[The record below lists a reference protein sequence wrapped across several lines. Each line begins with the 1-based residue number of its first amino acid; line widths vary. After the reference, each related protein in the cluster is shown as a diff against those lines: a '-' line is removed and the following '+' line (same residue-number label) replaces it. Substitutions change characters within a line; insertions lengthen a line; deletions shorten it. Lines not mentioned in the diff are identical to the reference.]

1 MPKEPKNSKQSRWL
15 KNLGR
20 SAMYGIGDAFNSR
33 YNASQTF
40 RDDVHSISKD
50 VANTTRDVVKN
61 RQQIFKKL
69 LNETSAGKAIKSSY
83 ADAKKT
89 LKTGDLFPTK
99 DDDVGDMGFDD
110 GGFDDAGFDSD
121 DFSSDD
127 FGDDDSSSNTSSS
140 SSSSG
145 TTVVVDNKLT
155 AKAISHLDNTTQ
167 AGHAMTAESISK
179 LATNVKLSTAHTT
192 KAVQQSVEVMANLAV
207 TSMIDAK
214 RAADQHT
221 QKLDA
226 IYGRIDALTTFN
238 TETMNKFV
246 QGSLV
251 YYDESLTVMRR
262 MLEIEESRVAK
273 AEEAGDDASAHE
285 KIFGAGGINPGALL
299 DAVKSNFDNSF
310 LGMMA
315 GTAKMTLDMGNPLAN
330 PIGALFK
337 MGVEKLIPKAV
348 DSALMSLDDTLAN
361 VGPAIFRKITKKLQS
376 NEFLDTM
383 GLADLFKFSSNSAT
397 MNTSKYSGAKFDDIT
412 HRSIN
417 QVIPTYLSKI
427 LSAITKNDNEFYF
440 DYDRG
445 KWTTRLDAEKEEK
458 SDKDSIRDIE
468 TTALSDRIDDILGNI
483 NIDDSIKDS
492 IVSEIT
498 TLRKEIVEGTISW
511 AGKDID
517 ALLKDSSISETISNA
532 TKNVLTAA
540 AQSMSTAEH
549 LKMYNSADKYADSV
563 AEYYRNKTNG
573 FNTRYITNDGW
584 GAKDVEKLSQGALS
598 DADKLKE
605 KQKQLEEAK
614 KKLKSG
620 KFGSSAIGKFMLGN
634 EDGPELETISGDQIL
649 DVNAV
654 VNMAKNNRKTETQ
667 ANFSG
672 KFSKYLNKPINLLS
686 DTIRKLDGTIYDII
700 FGRGDDE
707 EGSIIAKITNKIKET
722 FQSIKK
728 FITEKVFKPVGE
740 FFKRDSVKQ
749 FFSTVKDRFTQGF
762 TEAMFGKKGKNGAFD
777 GGFFSYFRNSLTDI
791 GSHFKQVFTGRSF
804 VDTNGKTITAKFEGV
819 GDSLRKSFND
829 GLGYLKA
836 YLFGGDAEQNK
847 KAKETSLVTNIANSL
862 SKGYQTFSNTFFGTD
877 MSEKRAGQE
886 FNAFFKRKLPR
897 IAGKGTAIGIG
908 LGALSLTGGAGVLGS
923 LFLPGGPIGAI
934 IAGSGIAFLSESE
947 RFKRVMFGE
956 KDKDGKR
963 VGGIVSKK
971 VINFWNKNKVAI
983 IGGGAFG
990 ALKSAILGFAGLS
1003 LGPIG
1008 VLPAMATSIVGPV
1021 LMGSATGLAV
1031 KSKAFQD
1038 IIFGKEGSSRGK
1050 ISASI
1055 GKYIKKA
1062 IPTAGFGALAG
1073 GGLGLFGSSFGIL
1086 GSFINPVG
1094 GALLGGALGLAMAS
1108 EKFKTS
1114 LFGKFD
1120 EKTGTY
1126 KSGFI
1131 DKMKNALN
1139 VAVIEP
1145 IKIKFA
1151 KSALAI
1157 EKWFVKSIANPLKDS
1172 LFPLK
1177 LMAKDIGVAIK
1188 DKVTFALKKS
1198 VEMITKP
1205 FDPITK
1211 AITALLKGTFNVLKK
1226 TTNTMLNKVTWAL
1239 GKMISSPFALLKFAT
1254 GFATGY
1260 YDKKIYKQNMAG
1272 AKDKF
1277 RNAKGVG
1284 GKLSALWN
1292 LAKTSVTGTVD
1303 PNNLSGTAKEWYEYK
1318 LKMKERNAKQD
1329 AKFDRKAKAIAKIEE
1344 RHKARLEEA
1353 KASGFDIED
1362 VRVKKELELQKRY
1375 EEKRQKLI
1383 DGESQDQL
1391 TAINQQELEVQE
1403 ENLGEQKKHTGILE
1417 NIRDLFSSVK
1427 KRVVDGV
1434 TDLSAADI
1442 TVAGATDLSVPGAG
1456 TISSDGSFVS
1466 TTDNRNTDND
1476 PSKHLGGATA
1486 ADINAQR
1493 NGVGVVGTVGMGID
1507 DDGKFVNT
1515 TDNRHSDDDPN
1526 RKLGGLTAADIIAE
1540 RKAADEREEDVKLKE
1555 KEIDVANK
1563 SLEEQKKTSGFL
1575 DNIWSGLKMAGTI
1588 LESILA
1594 AIAALSLGKGAFDRF
1609 KDPNR
1614 SVNPFNEK
1622 NNGTSYQR
1630 VAGDSMRKYILR
1642 PLAKNE
1648 KVDAYLMKKGKGL
1661 VNGVKNGVKDFKN
1674 VIQYRRLADA
1684 EYGGVTAA
1692 EKKALANNAGGRA
1705 ANFIYDIPGNI
1716 RSGYAK
1722 TKDFVKDKALKAK
1735 DYAKDFAARSVDYT
1749 KGLYGKAVQKL
1760 TSNDLFKNIKI
1771 NKDLMKNNPAVRDFK
1786 FNPFIS
1792 GDALLKADK
1801 LTAEELKSSK
1811 TWVGW
1816 MTRNSIRFQ
1825 SGLTS
1830 AVKTLGSIPGKIAS
1844 GVANT
1849 YEKIS
1854 TKVASKLSPV
1864 TNAIGSAIEAI
1875 KKPIASIAENAKN
1888 KVTDYAE
1895 KLSDKGKSLY
1905 EAGKTKATTYADKA
1919 NALKDKLAKKG
1930 SDIANKVKNKATD
1943 YADKAKELKDKL
1955 AKKGSDLANKAKNKV
1970 TDYADKANAL
1980 KDKLAK
1986 KGSDVAEK
1994 FSNKASEM
2002 GAKTAEKAKG
2012 LAKAASEPIKKASQT
2027 VVQDFKAIV
2036 SGGKE
2041 GAAQFVDELKPAME
2055 ALGNFKNKVIQEITT
2070 SPAGQIVN
2078 YATTRAG
2085 EVVDD
2090 IGEYGAKK
2098 INKLSELKES
2108 VSKKV
2113 VSYADDAA
2121 DLAKN
2126 STLASKSKEMLAK
2139 VSEVKETGMYK
2150 TFMEYTEKG
2159 LNSIASSSSI
2169 KKALGSGIGEFIGK
2183 IAGTLKKVTIGAFK
2197 KILPKFT
2204 AAVSKTVAG
2213 TASAGVLT
2221 ALFAGYDAYTGARD
2235 AAAMFGVAEKDVT
2248 AGMRTTA
2255 SLMQVVMGMP
2265 YIIFIDLAFEAVS
2278 LLTGGAVDFKKDCVT
2293 WLYSCMPGVEKED
2306 MERLGKAQA
2315 ADDAERQAYEDKL
2328 NEGIT
2333 DEKQKRHISKDEWTE
2348 HKNEEH
2354 EKEVESQG
2362 GSFLHAAKQTDIG
2375 KWLFGEN
2382 DENGEYK
2389 NGVFA
2394 DMGKAWDTGMVAI
2407 FGEADQ
2413 EGYEGQK
2420 SLISK
2425 AVGDIGVWFTGGT
2438 YSDGTEEKS
2447 LKDRVIDNLIE
2458 GAAWLFGEVDKEGNV
2473 VRESAISKAGKYLDD
2488 LGKRISNGFIDFG
2501 AWLVGG
2507 QDSTGQQQTSVLIKG
2522 VNGLVGSMIGIEIFD
2537 QSTGDIRDTQIKVTP
2552 YSGTSLPQLVDDYV
2566 MTPFTNFVQ
2575 NVKDGFTALADG
2587 AQQFYDDS
2595 VNTIQSEGV
2604 VKGTWTI
2611 LQTMFKTLMNLDF
2624 GWGSIQSI
2632 IDGAK
2637 ATLSGYLDT
2646 FTGFFKSM
2654 TNWWKSLTFE
2664 NVSRSI
2670 LKSIFGDKIADAI
2683 MPGAGSKYAGKS
2695 AGEIA
2700 SSLWN
2705 DALDGLEESADEKS
2719 ATLGNVV
2726 RSVRGK
2732 GKVKET
2738 YSNSSGSGDSSK
2750 KEFTGSGD
2758 KTYKIKMSETNIVP
2772 NTKIQELGRKS
2783 DKSDPTTSENFVNYR
2798 QDDGDWSNLSVLGD
2812 SPSYGSMKD
2821 FGCGPTVLAS
2831 AMANV
2836 TGNTDIDP
2844 RITASL
2850 VSSPDVGL
2858 GDKKGINPVYFS
2870 KAAESLGGSVYDLDI
2885 SNEGAILDSITK
2897 GGTLILGG
2905 TNRNAAGTPFTKSGH
2920 YVMANGGYVQNG
2932 KPMLNI
2938 YDPLGKHTK
2947 GYAVSD
2953 ILRGMRDPSNPGFAS
2968 VITRK
2973 GVDASAYVKGAK
2985 YIDPDTVKRIQ
2996 EATIF
3001 RGRGPDITGDDIL
3014 EAGKKYIGMG
3024 YGLGADG
3031 NGNKLDCGLFTLKA
3045 FADVGLD
3052 LTNRCADEQA
3062 RFFDSKGALIDVKDA
3077 KPGDLVFFQRTYQ
3090 VSAWNDITHV
3100 GIYAGENKMLHCGS
3114 SKGVCFQ
3121 TLGQSNFGFPTYV
3134 AGSIEKAFGVPNGK
3148 GLGPGGI
3155 TESGGG
3161 SASKGKG
3168 GKGAAPQ
3175 KPQNPLERFLS
3186 YFSEASKNASTAM
3199 LTGQVYKGT
3208 PLNPP
3213 ASKSSGGRGGNG
3225 YDGSG
3230 LGGSGG
3236 KSDLPED
3243 VIGDPDKFVDY
3254 MGPIAQDVYKN
3265 TESGALPSVTVAQA
3279 ALESGWGRYGIG
3291 NNIFGIKADSGWK
3304 GEKIL
3309 KNTREEDQNGN
3320 SYYVDAYFRDYP
3332 TIRDGVLDHDR
3343 FLVPYG
3349 IKGITDP
3356 FAQIQQIQSDPNA
3369 RYATANDYVEKISST
3384 IRANDLT
3391 RFDGAGLGFTG
3402 GGDSDSGPQ
3411 TKLPSGSYAKSVS
3424 SSLSMFGGGAD
3435 VASAIIAD
3443 AVAQKKFEYKPSTVY
3458 SDDDITPDYDEFGN
3472 IIAKDMPVNNKVTSE
3487 DSITVI
3493 EGKQEWQRQW
3503 WASKSREE
3511 KEAIRKANQAI
3522 EDAKKETS
3530 EANKDATTSAEEAK
3544 KAAETTAEKAADIAN
3559 ASTASEKKVKEVYDN
3574 VKREIESKVNGTN
3587 NKIEGVSKATDKA
3600 IATMNADTASIVSA
3614 IKSLDIR
3621 SEVLTMIK
3629 YLQVI
3634 AEKTGTTA
3642 AATAKTANATT
3653 ETAKAVAKSN
3663 DTAEA
3668 KKADSAPKTSGASVA
3683 ANASAAARNMNS
3695 QKAYDTLHALNLQI
3709 AKGGE
3714 FKRG

>member
-33 YNASQTF
+33 YNASETF
-40 RDDVHSISKD
+40 RDDIHSISKD
-50 VANTTRDVVKN
+50 IANTSRDVVKN

-89 LKTGDLFPTK
+89 LKTGDLFPSK
-99 DDDVGDMGFDD
+99 DDDAGDMGFDD
-110 GGFDDAGFDSD
+110 AGFDDSGFDSD

-127 FGDDDSSSNTSSS
+127 FDDDDSSSNSSS
-140 SSSSG
+140 SSTSSG

-167 AGHAMTAESISK
+167 TGHAMTAESISK

-207 TSMIDAK
+207 ASMIDAK

-273 AEEAGDDASAHE
+273 AEEAGDTASAHE
-285 KIFGAGGINPGALL
+285 KIFGSGGINHGALL

-315 GTAKMTLDMGNPLAN
+315 GTAKMTIGMGNPLAN

-458 SDKDSIRDIE
+458 NDTDSIRDFQ
-468 TTALSDRIDDILGNI
+468 TTALSDRIDDILGSI

-517 ALLKDSSISETISNA
+517 ALLKDSSISETISDA

-584 GAKDVEKLSQGALS
+584 SAKDIEKLGKGALS
-598 DADKLKE
+598 EADKEKE

-620 KFGSSAIGKFMLGN
+620 TFGQSAIGKFMLGD
-634 EDGPELETISGDQIL
+634 EDGPALETISGDQIL

-672 KFSKYLNKPINLLS
+672 NFSKYLNKPINLLS

-700 FGRGDDE
+700 FGQGDDE

-722 FQSIKK
+722 FLSIKK

-749 FFSTVKDRFTQGF
+749 FFGKVKDRFTQGF
-762 TEAMFGKKGKNGAFD
+762 TEVMFGKKGKNGAFD

-791 GSHFKQVFTGRSF
+791 SSHFKQVFTGRSF
-804 VDTNGKTITAKFEGV
+804 VNTDGKTVTAKFEGV

-847 KAKETSLVTNIANSL
+847 KAKESSLVTNIANSL

-983 IGGGAFG
+983 IGGGMFG

-1003 LGPIG
+1003 LGPVG
-1008 VLPAMATSIVGPV
+1008 VLPAMATSVIGPV

-1062 IPTAGFGALAG
+1062 IPTAGFGALTG

-1284 GKLSALWN
+1284 GKLGALWN

-1303 PNNLSGTAKEWYEYK
+1303 PENLSGTAKEWYEYK

-1329 AKFDRKAKAIAKIEE
+1329 AKFDRKAKAISKIEE

-1417 NIRDLFSSVK
+1417 DIRDLFSAAK
-1427 KRVVDGV
+1427 KRVVDGIADV
-1434 TDLSAADI
+1434 SAADI

-1456 TISSDGSFVS
+1456 TITSDGSFVS
-1466 TTDNRNTDND
+1466 VNDNRNSDND

-1486 ADINAQR
+1486 ADITAQR
-1493 NGVGVVGTVGMGID
+1493 NGVSVAGTAGMGID
-1507 DDGKFVNT
+1507 DDGQFVNT

-1540 RKAADEREEDVKLKE
+1540 RKAAAEREEDVELKE

-1575 DNIWSGLKMAGTI
+1575 DNIWTGMKMAGTI
-1588 LESILA
+1588 LEGILA
-1594 AIAALSLGKGAFDRF
+1594 AIAGLSLGKGFMDRF
-1609 KDPNR
+1609 TNPNR
-1614 SVNPFNEK
+1614 SANPFSEK

-1630 VAGDSMRKYILR
+1630 VAGDSLRKYILR

-1661 VNGVKNGVKDFKN
+1661 VEGVKDFKN
-1674 VIQYRRLADA
+1674 VMQYRRLADA
-1684 EYGGVTAA
+1684 EYGGMTAA
-1692 EKKALANNAGGRA
+1692 EKKAIANNAGGRA
-1705 ANFIYDIPGNI
+1705 ANFIYDIPENM
-1716 RSGYAK
+1716 RAGYGKAK
-1722 TKDFVKDKALKAK
+1722 DYLKDKGLKAK
-1735 DYAKDFAARSVDYT
+1735 DYAKDFALRSADYA
-1749 KGLYGKAVQKL
+1749 KELYGKGVQKL

-1771 NKDLMKNNPAVRDFK
+1771 NKDLMKNNPAVREFR
-1786 FNPFIS
+1786 FNPFIH

-1816 MTRNSIRFQ
+1816 MTRNSTRFQ

-1844 GVANT
+1844 GIANT

-1854 TKVASKLSPV
+1854 TKVAKTLSPV
-1864 TNAIGSAIEAI
+1864 TNAIGSAVDAI
-1875 KKPIASIAENAKN
+1875 KKPILTLAEKTKN
-1888 KVTDYAE
+1888 KATEYAE
-1895 KLSDKGKSLY
+1895 KISGKSKALY
-1905 EAGKTKATTYADKA
+1905 DAGRAKASAYADKA
-1919 NALKDKLAKKG
+1919 EALRDKLAKKG

-1943 YADKAKELKDKL
+1943 YADKANALKDKI
-1955 AKKGSDLANKAKNKV
+1955 AKKGSDLANKAKNKA
-1970 TDYADKANAL
+1970 TDYADKASAL

-1986 KGSDVAEK
+1986 KGSDIAEK
-1994 FSNKASEM
+1994 FSNKSSEM
-2002 GAKTAEKAKG
+2002 SAKTAEKAKG

-2070 SPAGQIVN
+2070 SPTGQIVN
-2078 YATTRAG
+2078 YATNRAG
-2085 EVVDD
+2085 EVIDD

-2098 INKLSELKES
+2098 INKLSDLKES
-2108 VSKKV
+2108 ISKKV

-2139 VSEVKETGMYK
+2139 VAEAKESGMYK
-2150 TFMEYTEKG
+2150 TFMEYAEKG
-2159 LNSIASSSSI
+2159 LNSIAGSGAV
-2169 KKALGSGIGEFIGK
+2169 KKGLGAGIGEFIGK
-2183 IAGTLKKVTIGAFK
+2183 IAGTIKKVTVQAFK

-2204 AAVSKTVAG
+2204 AAVSKTIAG

-2235 AAAMFGVAEKDVT
+2235 AAAMFGVAESDVT

-2255 SLMQVVMGMP
+2255 SLMQVIMGLP
-2265 YIIFIDLAFEAVS
+2265 YVIFIDLAFEAIS
-2278 LLTGGAVDFKKDCVT
+2278 LVTGGELDFKRDIVT
-2293 WLYSCMPGVEKED
+2293 WLYSCMPGVSKED
-2306 MERLGKAQA
+2306 MERLGKAKA
-2315 ADDAERQAYEDKL
+2315 SDDAERQAYEDKL

-2333 DEKQKRHISKDEWTE
+2333 DPSQRKKVSKDEWTE

-2354 EKEVESQG
+2354 AKEVEAQG

-2394 DMGKAWDTGMVAI
+2394 DMGKAWDNGMVAI

-2438 YSDGTEEKS
+2438 YSDGTEEQS
-2447 LKDRVIDNLIE
+2447 LKDRVIDNLID
-2458 GAAWLFGEVDKEGNV
+2458 GASWLFGEVDKEGNV

-2488 LGKRISNGFIDFG
+2488 LGKRISNGFVDFG

-2507 QDSTGQQQTSVLIKG
+2507 TDSEGQHQTSILIKG
-2522 VNGLVGSMIGIEIFD
+2522 INGYIATWTGYDILD
-2537 QSTGDIRDTQIKVTP
+2537 QSTGNITDTKLDIKP
-2552 YSGTSLPQLVDDYV
+2552 HSGLSIPQLADDYIL
-2566 MTPFTNFVQ
+2566 TPFSNFAQ
-2575 NVKDGFTALADG
+2575 GLRDGFNTLRDG
-2587 AQQFYDDS
+2587 AVEFYDFAS
-2595 VNTIQSEGV
+2595 NTIQQQGAF
-2604 VKGTWTI
+2604 KGTWTI
-2611 LQTMFKTLMNLDF
+2611 LDTMFSTLMKIDF

-2646 FTGFFKSM
+2646 FTKFFTDMS
-2654 TNWWKSLTFE
+2654 NWWKQLSFKK
-2664 NVSRSI
+2664 VSHDI
-2670 LKSIFGDKIADAI
+2670 LKSIFGEKVANVVVPGEGSGYENMSFLERTGKAISDSWNELKNDADAKD
-2683 MPGAGSKYAGKS
+2683 PR
-2695 AGEIA
+2695 
-2700 SSLWN
+2700 
-2705 DALDGLEESADEKS
+2705 
-2719 ATLGNVV
+2719 LGNIA
-2726 RSVRGK
+2726 RSIGS
-2732 GKVKET
+2732 GNPF
-2738 YSNSSGSGDSSK
+2738 SFSGSGD
-2750 KEFTGSGD
+2750 GD
-2758 KTYKIKMSETNIVP
+2758 KVKITMSQVNKTSES
-2772 NTKIQELGRKS
+2772 KLQEISRKS
-2783 DKSDPTTSENFVNYR
+2783 EKTDPTSSTDNIINYR
-2798 QDDGDWSNLSVLGD
+2798 QDDSDWSNISVLGD
-2812 SPSYGSMKD
+2812 SPAYGSIKD
-2821 FGCGPTVLAS
+2821 YGCGPTVLAS
-2831 AMANV
+2831 AMANI

-2844 RITASL
+2844 KITASL

-2858 GDKKGINPVYFS
+2858 GSRKGINPAYFS
-2870 KAAESLGGSVYDLDI
+2870 KAADALGGSVYDLDI
-2885 SNEGAILDSITK
+2885 SNGDAILDSISQ

-2905 TNRNAAGTPFTKSGH
+2905 TSNNSPSTPFTKSGH
-2920 YVMANGGYVQNG
+2920 YVMANGGYVENG
-2932 KPMLNI
+2932 KPMINI
-2938 YDPLGKHTK
+2938 YDPLGKNNK
-2947 GYAVSD
+2947 GYALSD
-2953 ILRGMRDPSNPGFAS
+2953 LLKGMRDPSNPGFAS

-2973 GVDASAYVKGAK
+2973 GVNASQYVKGAR
-2985 YIDPDTVKRIQ
+2985 YTDPEMISKIQAATV
-2996 EATIF
+2996 F
-3001 RGRGPDITGDDIL
+3001 RGYGPSNIDGDTIL
-3014 EAGKKYIGMG
+3014 EAGKHYLGTE
-3024 YGLGADG
+3024 YHLGATDPSAS
-3031 NGNKLDCGLFTLKA
+3031 LDCGLFTQLT
-3045 FADVGLD
+3045 FSDVGLN
-3052 LTNRCADEQA
+3052 LGSRCADDQA
-3062 RFFDSKGALIDVKDA
+3062 KFFQSKGALIDVKDA
-3077 KPGDLVFFQRTYQ
+3077 RPGDLVFFQNTYDHQ
-3090 VSAWNDITHV
+3090 GTAWDDISHV

-3121 TLGQSNFGFPTYV
+3121 ELGQSNFGFPTYI

-3155 TESGGG
+3155 TESG
-3161 SASKGKG
+3161 SGKAPG
-3168 GKGAAPQ
+3168 GKGAKAAE

-3186 YFSEASKNASTAM
+3186 YYSEASKNASTAM

-3213 ASKSSGGRGGNG
+3213 KDSSGRGGVGGPISPISGDSEENAKHVFKVLKEAGYNNEATAGIMGRLQQEQQFKTDYGEEYTTANG
-3225 YDGSG
+3225 TVLGGAGMIQWNGPRREALVAFAKENNVPVTSAELQTRFMLKEIDESYPSVKPEPMNQLNVHDATYRWTANYEVGEQHENAFRYADEWYSRIQSGFNGSG
-3230 LGGSGG
+3230 
-3236 KSDLPED
+3236 
-3243 VIGDPDKFVDY
+3243 
-3254 MGPIAQDVYKN
+3254 
-3265 TESGALPSVTVAQA
+3265 
-3279 ALESGWGRYGIG
+3279 
-3291 NNIFGIKADSGWK
+3291 
-3304 GEKIL
+3304 
-3309 KNTREEDQNGN
+3309 NG
-3320 SYYVDAYFRDYP
+3320 
-3332 TIRDGVLDHDR
+3332 
-3343 FLVPYG
+3343 
-3349 IKGITDP
+3349 
-3356 FAQIQQIQSDPNA
+3356 
-3369 RYATANDYVEKISST
+3369 
-3384 IRANDLT
+3384 
-3391 RFDGAGLGFTG
+3391 TG
-3402 GGDSDSGPQ
+3402 DSGPSV
-3411 TKLPSGSYAKSVS
+3411 KMPSGTYARNTATK
-3424 SSLSMFGGGAD
+3424 LSMFGGGAD
-3435 VASAIIAD
+3435 VATAMIAD
-3443 AVAQKKFEYKPSTVY
+3443 AVAQKKFEYKPTTAY
-3458 SDDDITPDYDEFGN
+3458 SEDDIAPDYDEFGN

-3487 DSITVI
+3487 DSIDVI
-3493 EGKQEWQRQW
+3493 QGKQEWQRQW

-3522 EDAKKETS
+3522 DDAKKESS
-3530 EANKDATTSAEEAK
+3530 EANKDATASAEEAK
-3544 KAAETTAEKAADIAN
+3544 KAAEATAEKAADIAN
-3559 ASTASEKKVKEVYDN
+3559 ATTTSEQKAKEVYDN
-3574 VKREIESKVNGTN
+3574 VKKEIESKVNGTT

-3663 DTAEA
+3663 DAAEA

-3683 ANASAAARNMNS
+3683 ANAGAAARNMNS
-3695 QKAYDTLHALNLQI
+3695 QKTYDTLHALNLKI

>member
-33 YNASQTF
+33 YNASETF
-40 RDDVHSISKD
+40 RDDIHSISKD
-50 VANTTRDVVKN
+50 IANTSRDVVKN

-110 GGFDDAGFDSD
+110 AGFDDSGFDSD

-127 FGDDDSSSNTSSS
+127 FDDDDSSSNSSS
-140 SSSSG
+140 SSTSSG

-167 AGHAMTAESISK
+167 TGHAMTAESISK

-207 TSMIDAK
+207 ASMIDAK

-251 YYDESLTVMRR
+251 YYDESITVMRR

-273 AEEAGDDASAHE
+273 AEEAGDTASAHE
-285 KIFGAGGINPGALL
+285 KIFGSGGINHGALL

-310 LGMMA
+310 LGMIA
-315 GTAKMTLDMGNPLAN
+315 GTAKMTIGMGNPLAN

-458 SDKDSIRDIE
+458 NDTDSIRDFQ

-517 ALLKDSSISETISNA
+517 ALLKDSSISDTISDA

-584 GAKDVEKLSQGALS
+584 GAKDIERLGKGALS
-598 DADKLKE
+598 EADKEKE

-614 KKLKSG
+614 KKIKSG
-620 KFGSSAIGKFMLGN
+620 AFGQSAIGKFMLGD
-634 EDGPELETISGDQIL
+634 EDGPALETISGDQIL

-700 FGRGDDE
+700 FGQGDDE

-722 FQSIKK
+722 FLSIKK

-749 FFSTVKDRFTQGF
+749 FFGKVKDRFTQGF
-762 TEAMFGKKGKNGAFD
+762 TEVMFGKKGKNGAFD

-791 GSHFKQVFTGRSF
+791 SSHFKQVFTGRSF
-804 VDTNGKTITAKFEGV
+804 VNTDGKTVTAKFEGV

-847 KAKETSLVTNIANSL
+847 KAKESSLVTNIANSL

-983 IGGGAFG
+983 IGGGMFG

-1003 LGPIG
+1003 LGPVG
-1008 VLPAMATSIVGPV
+1008 VLPAMATSVIGPV

-1062 IPTAGFGALAG
+1062 IPTAGFGALTG

-1284 GKLSALWN
+1284 GKLGALWN

-1303 PNNLSGTAKEWYEYK
+1303 PDNLTGTAKEWYEYK

-1329 AKFDRKAKAIAKIEE
+1329 AKFDRKAKAISKIEE

-1417 NIRDLFSSVK
+1417 DIRDLFSAAK
-1427 KRVVDGV
+1427 KRVVDGISDV
-1434 TDLSAADI
+1434 SAADI

-1456 TISSDGSFVS
+1456 TITSDGSFVS
-1466 TTDNRNTDND
+1466 VNDNRNSDND

-1486 ADINAQR
+1486 ADITAQR
-1493 NGVGVVGTVGMGID
+1493 NGVSVAGTAGMGID
-1507 DDGKFVNT
+1507 DDGQFVNT

-1540 RKAADEREEDVKLKE
+1540 RKAAAEREEDVELKE

-1575 DNIWSGLKMAGTI
+1575 DNIWTGMKMAGTI
-1588 LESILA
+1588 LEGILA
-1594 AIAALSLGKGAFDRF
+1594 AIAGLSLGKGFMDRF
-1609 KDPNR
+1609 TNPNR
-1614 SVNPFNEK
+1614 SANPFSEK

-1630 VAGDSMRKYILR
+1630 VAGDSLRKYILR

-1661 VNGVKNGVKDFKN
+1661 VEGVKDFKN
-1674 VIQYRRLADA
+1674 VMQYRRLADA
-1684 EYGGVTAA
+1684 EYGGMTAA
-1692 EKKALANNAGGRA
+1692 EKKAIANNAGGRA
-1705 ANFIYDIPGNI
+1705 ANFIYDIPENM
-1716 RSGYAK
+1716 RAGYGKAK
-1722 TKDFVKDKALKAK
+1722 DYLKDKGLKAK
-1735 DYAKDFAARSVDYT
+1735 DYVKDFALRSADYA
-1749 KGLYGKAVQKL
+1749 KELYGKGVQKL

-1771 NKDLMKNNPAVRDFK
+1771 NKDLMKNNSAVREFR
-1786 FNPFIS
+1786 FNPFIH

-1816 MTRNSIRFQ
+1816 MTRNSMRFQ

-1844 GVANT
+1844 GIANT

-1854 TKVASKLSPV
+1854 TKVAKTLSPV
-1864 TNAIGSAIEAI
+1864 TNAIGSAVDAI
-1875 KKPIASIAENAKN
+1875 KKPILTLAEKTKN
-1888 KVTDYAE
+1888 KATEYAE
-1895 KLSDKGKSLY
+1895 KISGKSKALY
-1905 EAGKTKATTYADKA
+1905 DAGRAKASAYADKA
-1919 NALKDKLAKKG
+1919 EALRDKLAKKG
-1930 SDIANKVKNKATD
+1930 SDIANKVKNKA
-1943 YADKAKELKDKL
+1943 
-1955 AKKGSDLANKAKNKV
+1955 

-2002 GAKTAEKAKG
+2002 SAKTVEKAKG

-2078 YATTRAG
+2078 YATNRSG
-2085 EVVDD
+2085 EVIDD

-2098 INKLSELKES
+2098 INKLSDLKES
-2108 VSKKV
+2108 ISKKV

-2126 STLASKSKEMLAK
+2126 SSLASKSKDMLAK
-2139 VSEVKETGMYK
+2139 VAEAKESGMYK
-2150 TFMEYTEKG
+2150 TFMEYVEKG
-2159 LNSIASSSSI
+2159 LNSISGSSAV
-2169 KKALGSGIGEFIGK
+2169 KKGLGSGMGEFIGK
-2183 IAGTLKKVTIGAFK
+2183 LSSTIKKVTVQAFK

-2204 AAVSKTVAG
+2204 EAVSKTIAG

-2221 ALFAGYDAYTGARD
+2221 AIFAGYDAYTGARD
-2235 AAAMFGVAEKDVT
+2235 AAALFGVAEKDVT

-2255 SLMQVVMGMP
+2255 ALMQVVMGLP
-2265 YIIFIDLAFEAVS
+2265 YVIFVDLAFEAVS
-2278 LLTGGAVDFKKDCVT
+2278 LLTGGQLDFKRDIVT
-2293 WLYSCMPGVEKED
+2293 WLYSCMPGVSKED
-2306 MERLGKAQA
+2306 MERLGKAKA

-2333 DEKQKRHISKDEWTE
+2333 DEDKKHHVSKDEWTE
-2348 HKNEEH
+2348 HKNEAH
-2354 EKEVESQG
+2354 EKEVEAQG

-2473 VRESAISKAGKYLDD
+2473 VRESAISKAGQYLDD

-2507 QDSTGQQQTSVLIKG
+2507 QDSSGQQQTSVLIKG

-2537 QSTGDIRDTQIKVTP
+2537 QSTGNILDTQIKVTP

-2575 NVKDGFTALADG
+2575 GLNDGFTALRDG
-2587 AQQFYDDS
+2587 AVEFYDFAS
-2595 VNTIQSEGV
+2595 NTIQQQGAF
-2604 VKGTWTI
+2604 KGTWTI
-2611 LQTMFKTLMNLDF
+2611 LDTMFSTLMKIDF
-2624 GWGSIQSI
+2624 GWGSLQSI

-2646 FTGFFKSM
+2646 FTGFFKSL
-2654 TNWWKSLTFE
+2654 NSWWKSLTFE

-2683 MPGAGSKYAGKS
+2683 MPSAGSRYAGKS

-2705 DALDGLEESADEKS
+2705 DTLDGLEDSADEKS

-2726 RSVRGK
+2726 RSLRGK
-2732 GKVKET
+2732 EKVKET
-2738 YSNSSGSGDSSK
+2738 YSNSSGSGDTSK

-2758 KTYKIKMSETNIVP
+2758 KTYKIKESGTNVIP
-2772 NTKIQELGRKS
+2772 NTRIQEIDRRSKRY
-2783 DKSDPTTSENFVNYR
+2783 DPTTSDNFVNYR
-2798 QDDGDWSNLSVLGD
+2798 QDEGPWSKLSVLGD
-2812 SPSYGSMKD
+2812 SPTYGSMKD

-2831 AMANV
+2831 AMANI
-2836 TGNTDIDP
+2836 TGNPEIDP
-2844 RITASL
+2844 EITASL
-2850 VSSPDVGL
+2850 VTSPDVGL
-2858 GDKKGINPVYFS
+2858 GERKGINPAYFS
-2870 KAAESLGGSVYDLDI
+2870 KAASTLGGSVYDLDI
-2885 SNEGAILDSITK
+2885 SNENAILDSITQ

-2905 TNRNAAGTPFTKSGH
+2905 TNRNAAGTPFTNSGH

-2932 KPMLNI
+2932 KPMINV

-2953 ILRGMRDPSNPGFAS
+2953 LLRGMRDPSNPGFAS

-2985 YIDPDTVKRIQ
+2985 YIDPKMVRQIQ
-2996 EATIF
+2996 EATVF
-3001 RGRGPDITGDDIL
+3001 RGYGPDIDGDTIL
-3014 EAGKKYIGMG
+3014 EAGKKYIGIG
-3024 YGLGADG
+3024 YDLGATDG
-3031 NGNKLDCGLFTLKA
+3031 SGKLDCGLFTMKT
-3045 FADVGLD
+3045 FADVGID
-3052 LTNRCADEQA
+3052 LGNRCADAQA
-3062 RFFDSKGALIDVKDA
+3062 KLFDSKGALIDVKDA
-3077 KPGDLVFFQRTYQ
+3077 KPGDLVFFQHTYDAPD
-3090 VSAWNDITHV
+3090 AWDGITHV
-3100 GIYAGENKMLHCGS
+3100 GIYAGENKMLHCGGH
-3114 SKGVCFQ
+3114 GVIFQ
-3121 TLGQSNFGFPTYV
+3121 LLGKENMNVPTYI
-3134 AGSIEKAFGVPNGK
+3134 AGSIEKAFGIPNGK

-3155 TESGGG
+3155 TEAGSG
-3161 SASKGKG
+3161 SASKGKN
-3168 GKGAAPQ
+3168 GKGAGAAQ

-3186 YFSEASKNASTAM
+3186 YYSEASKNASTAM

-3213 ASKSSGGRGGNG
+3213 KSSGGKSGRGGNG
-3225 YDGSG
+3225 YDGAG

-3236 KSDLPED
+3236 SSDIPPEA
-3243 VIGDPDKFVDY
+3243 VGDPDKFVEY
-3254 MGPIAQDVYKN
+3254 LGPIAQEVYQH

-3279 ALESGWGRYGIG
+3279 AIESEWGKYTIG
-3291 NNIFGIKADSGWK
+3291 NNIFGIKADDSWK
-3304 GEKIL
+3304 GEKL
-3309 KNTREEDQNGN
+3309 LRNTREEDSNGN

-3332 TIRDGVLDHDR
+3332 NIKEGVLDHDR
-3343 FLVPYG
+3343 FLVPYD

-3356 FAQIQQIQSDPNA
+3356 FAQIQQIQSDPNH
-3369 RYATANDYVEKISST
+3369 RYATASNYVSSISST

-3402 GGDSDSGPQ
+3402 GGDSPSGPQ
-3411 TKLPSGSYAKSVS
+3411 AKLPSNSYTKSLTS
-3424 SSLSMFGGGAD
+3424 SMRMFGGGAD
-3435 VASAIIAD
+3435 VATAIIAD
-3443 AVAQKKFEYKPSTVY
+3443 AVAQKKFEYKPTTAY
-3458 SDDDITPDYDEFGN
+3458 SEDDIAPDYDEFGN
-3472 IIAKDMPVNNKVTSE
+3472 IIAKDMPANNKVTSE
-3487 DSITVI
+3487 DSIDVI
-3493 EGKQEWQRQW
+3493 QGKQEWQRQW

-3530 EANKDATTSAEEAK
+3530 EANKDATASAEEAK
-3544 KAAETTAEKAADIAN
+3544 KAAETTADKAADIAN
-3559 ASTASEKKVKEVYDN
+3559 ATTTSEQKAKEVYDN
-3574 VKREIESKVNGTN
+3574 VKKEIESKVNGTN

-3663 DTAEA
+3663 DAAEA

-3683 ANASAAARNMNS
+3683 ANAGAAARNMNS
-3695 QKAYDTLHALNLQI
+3695 QKTYDTLHALNLKI

>member
-1 MPKEPKNSKQSRWL
+1 MSKESKSSKQSRWL

-20 SAMYGIGDAFNSR
+20 SAMYGVGKVFSGRYSESDA
-33 YNASQTF
+33 F
-40 RDDVHSISKD
+40 RDDIYSISKD
-50 VANTTRDVVKN
+50 VASTTRDTIKN
-61 RQQIFKKL
+61 RRQIFKKL
-69 LNETSAGKAIKSSY
+69 LSGDSQISKDLRSSY
-83 ADAKKT
+83 SDAKKT
-89 LKTGDLFPTK
+89 LQTGDLFPNK
-99 DDDVGDMGFDD
+99 DDGFDD
-110 GGFDDAGFDSD
+110 NFDDDFDDDYGFSD
-121 DFSSDD
+121 DDYSESDD
-127 FGDDDSSSNTSSS
+127 GEYDTSTDGGNESV
-140 SSSSG
+140 
-145 TTVVVDNKLT
+145 TKIVVDTSAT
-155 AKAISHLDNTTQ
+155 AKSISHLDRTTKS
-167 AGHAMTAESISK
+167 GHMMTAESISK
-179 LATNVKLSTAHTT
+179 LATNIKLSTVHTT
-192 KAVQQSVEVMANLAV
+192 KSIQKSAEVMANIA
-207 TSMIDAK
+207 M
-214 RAADQHT
+214 AAMVDSRHAMEANVER
-221 QKLDA
+221 LEA
-226 IYGRIDALTTFN
+226 IYGKVDSINTFN
-238 TETMNKFV
+238 TEIMNKFV

-251 YYDESLTVMRR
+251 YYDESLSVMKR
-262 MLEIEESRVAK
+262 MLEIQESTMPK
-273 AEEAGDDASAHE
+273 QTQDTTTFYSKNSD
-285 KIFGAGGINPGALL
+285 IFSGGGINAEALMK
-299 DAVKSNFDNSF
+299 AVKSNFDNSMVGMV
-310 LGMMA
+310 LGQLTM
-315 GTAKMTLDMGNPLAN
+315 GTSMGDSILKN
-330 PIGALFK
+330 PIGKLFEL
-337 MGVEKLIPKAV
+337 GVEKLIPKAI
-348 DSALMSLDDTLAN
+348 DSSLKSLDSTLAN
-361 VGPAIFRKITKKLQS
+361 VGPAIFKRLTKELEKSDIL
-376 NEFLDTM
+376 NVF
-383 GLADLFKFSSNSAT
+383 GLADLFKFSGNKAE
-397 MNTSKYSGAKFDDIT
+397 MNTGKYTGQQFDDIT
-412 HRSIN
+412 HRTIN

-427 LSAITKNDNEFYF
+427 LSALTNTQDEHYF
-440 DYDRG
+440 DYDTG
-445 KWTTRLDAEKEEK
+445 KWTSREIAE
-458 SDKDSIRDIE
+458 SRRARDIDYLKDNE
-468 TTALSDRIDDILGNI
+468 TSSLSDRVEDIIGTIDL
-483 NIDDSIKDS
+483 DSTIKDS
-492 IVSEIT
+492 IISEIG
-498 TLRKEIVEGTISW
+498 TLRKEIVEGTITW

-517 ALLKDSSISETISNA
+517 ELLKNSSISDTISDA
-532 TKNVLTAA
+532 TKNVLNAA
-540 AQSMSTAEH
+540 AQTMSTAEH
-549 LKMYNSADKYADSV
+549 LKMYNAKERYDDSV
-563 AEYYRNKTNG
+563 GRYNNDKTG
-573 FNTRYITNDGW
+573 RRFNLDYIINDGW
-584 GAKDVEKLSQGALS
+584 GADSIAARDRE
-598 DADKLKE
+598 LKE
-605 KQKQLEEAK
+605 RQLAEEEKKRKLEEAK
-614 KKLKSG
+614 RKMQNGIFDNGSVNAFL
-620 KFGSSAIGKFMLGN
+620 FGD
-634 EDGPELETISGDQIL
+634 DGSNQLDILSGDKIL
-649 DVNAV
+649 DSNAV
-654 VNMAKNNRKTETQ
+654 LEMAKNNRKNPKDTKSDFT
-667 ANFSG
+667 G
-672 KFSKYLNKPINLLS
+672 RLTRYLNNPINVLS
-686 DTIRKLDGTIYDII
+686 DTINKMDSTIYNII
-700 FGRGDDE
+700 FGDSPDGD
-707 EGSIIAKITNKIKET
+707 GSIITKITDKIKET
-722 FQSIKK
+722 FETVKK
-728 FITEKVFKPVGE
+728 FITEKVLKPIGE
-740 FFKRDSVKQ
+740 FFKKDSVKT
-749 FFSTVKDRFTQGF
+749 FFDNVKTKFTQGF
-762 TEAMFGKKGKNGAFD
+762 TETMFGKKGKNGAYD

-791 GSHFKQVFTGRSF
+791 GGYFKQVFTGRSF
-804 VDTNGKTITAKFEGV
+804 TTTDGKTVVAKFEGV

-836 YLFGGDAEQNK
+836 YLFGGDEEANK

-862 SKGYQTFSNTFFGTD
+862 SKGYQIFSNTFFGTD
-877 MSEKRAGQE
+877 MSEKRAGQG

-897 IAGKGTAIGIG
+897 MAGKGTAIGIG
-908 LGALSLTGGAGVLGS
+908 LGALSLTGGMGVLGS

-934 IAGSGIAFLSESE
+934 IAGTGIAFLSESE
-947 RFKRVMFGE
+947 RFKRTMFGE
-956 KDKDGKR
+956 KDADGKR
-963 VGGIVSKK
+963 TGGIVSKK

-983 IGGGAFG
+983 LGGGAFG
-990 ALKSAILGFAGLS
+990 LLKSAILGFAGVS

-1008 VLPAMATSIVGPV
+1008 VLPAMATSVLGPV

-1038 IIFGKEGSSRGK
+1038 IIFGKEGTSRGK
-1050 ISASI
+1050 LSASV

-1062 IPTAGFGALAG
+1062 IPTASFGALAG
-1073 GGLGLFGSSFGIL
+1073 GGLGLFGGSFGIL

-1139 VAVIEP
+1139 LAVIEP

-1157 EKWFVKSIANPLKDS
+1157 EKWFVKSIANPLRDS

-1177 LMAKDIGVAIK
+1177 LMAKDIAAVIK

-1226 TTNTMLNKVTWAL
+1226 TTNTMLNKITWAL
-1239 GKMISSPFALLKFAT
+1239 GKMIASPFALLKFAT

-1260 YDKKIYKQNMAG
+1260 YDRKIYKQNMSG
-1272 AKDKF
+1272 AVDRFK
-1277 RNAKGVG
+1277 NAKGVKN
-1284 GKLSALWN
+1284 KLGALWN
-1292 LAKTSVTGTVD
+1292 LTKTSVTGTVD
-1303 PNNLSGTAKEWYEYK
+1303 PNNLSGTAKAWYEYK
-1318 LKMKERNAKQD
+1318 QQMKERNAKQD
-1329 AKFDRKAKAIAKIEE
+1329 AKFSRRAKAISKIEE

-1353 KASGFDIED
+1353 KASGFDLED

-1403 ENLGEQKKHTGILE
+1403 ENLGEQKKHTNILE
-1417 NIRDLFSSVK
+1417 DIRDLFSSVK
-1427 KRVVDGV
+1427 KQVVDGIS
-1434 TDLSAADI
+1434 DLSAADI
-1442 TVAGATDLSVPGAG
+1442 TVAGSTDLSVPGVG
-1456 TISSDGSFVS
+1456 TVVSDGSFVS
-1466 TTDNRNTDND
+1466 TSDNRHSDDD
-1476 PSKHLGGATA
+1476 PSNHLGGATS

-1493 NGVGVVGTVGMGID
+1493 NGANAVVGVGMGID
-1507 DDGKFVNT
+1507 DDGSFVNT

-1526 RKLGGLTAADIIAE
+1526 RKLGGLTAADIIAQ
-1540 RKAADEREEDVKLKE
+1540 RKVEDQREEDLALKE

-1575 DNIWSGLKMAGTI
+1575 DNIWTGMKMAGMV
-1588 LESILA
+1588 LEGILA
-1594 AIAALSLGKGAFDRF
+1594 AISALSLGKGFMDRF
-1609 KDPNR
+1609 TNPNR
-1614 SVNPFNEK
+1614 SANPFNEK

-1630 VAGDSMRKYILR
+1630 VAGDSLRKYILR
-1642 PLAKNE
+1642 PLAKNK
-1648 KVDAYLMKKGKGL
+1648 KVDEYLMKKGKGL
-1661 VNGVKNGVKDFKN
+1661 VEGAKDFKN

-1684 EYGGVTAA
+1684 EYGGVTAV

-1705 ANFIYDIPGNI
+1705 ANYIYDIPEKM
-1716 RSGYAK
+1716 RAGYGR
-1722 TKDFVKDKALKAK
+1722 AK
-1735 DYAKDFAARSVDYT
+1735 DYAKDLATRSVDYT
-1749 KGLYGKAVQKL
+1749 KGLYGKAVQKI
-1760 TSNDLFKNIKI
+1760 TSSDLYKNITI
-1771 NKDLMKNNPAVRDFK
+1771 NRDLMKNNSAVRDIK
-1786 FNPFIS
+1786 FNPFAS
-1792 GDALLKADK
+1792 GDSLKGANK
-1801 LTAEELKSSK
+1801 LTAEELKASK

-1816 MTRNSIRFQ
+1816 MTRNTMRIQ
-1825 SGLTS
+1825 SGLVS
-1830 AVKTLGSIPGKIAS
+1830 VGKGLISLPEKIAS
-1844 GVANT
+1844 GIAGT
-1849 YEKIS
+1849 YDKIS
-1854 TKVASKLSPV
+1854 TKVATKLEPI
-1864 TNAIGSAIEAI
+1864 TNAIGRATEAI
-1875 KKPIASIAENAKN
+1875 KKPILSIAEKTKN
-1888 KVTDYAE
+1888 KAIDYAE
-1895 KLSDKGKSLY
+1895 KISGKSKTLY
-1905 EAGKTKATTYADKA
+1905 NAGKTKASEY
-1919 NALKDKLAKKG
+1919 ALKAEALRDKIAKKG
-1930 SDIANKVKNKATD
+1930 GDIASKVKNKATD
-1943 YADKAKELKDKL
+1943 YADKA
-1955 AKKGSDLANKAKNKV
+1955 
-1970 TDYADKANAL
+1970 NAL
-1980 KDKLAK
+1980 KDKIAK

-1994 FSNKASEM
+1994 FANKSSEI
-2002 GAKTAEKAKG
+2002 GAKAAEKAKD

-2041 GAAQFVDELKPAME
+2041 GASQFVTELKPAME
-2055 ALGNFKNKVIQEITT
+2055 ALGNFKNKVFQEIAT
-2070 SPAGQIVN
+2070 SPTGQIIN
-2078 YATTRAG
+2078 YATNRAG

-2090 IGEYGAKK
+2090 ISEYGAKK
-2098 INKLSELKES
+2098 INKAAELTES

-2113 VSYADDAA
+2113 VSFGEDAV

-2126 STLASKSKEMLAK
+2126 STIASKSKEMLAK
-2139 VSEVKETGMYK
+2139 VSEAKESGMYK

-2169 KKALGSGIGEFIGK
+2169 KKALGSGVGEFIGK

-2333 DEKQKRHISKDEWTE
+2333 DEKQKRHVSKDEWTE

-2354 EKEVESQG
+2354 AKEVEAQG

-2458 GAAWLFGEVDKEGNV
+2458 GASWLFGEVDKEGNV
-2473 VRESAISKAGKYLDD
+2473 VRESAISKAGKYMDE
-2488 LGKRISNGFIDFG
+2488 LGQRLTNGFIDFG
-2501 AWLVGG
+2501 AWVVGG
-2507 QDSTGQQQTSVLIKG
+2507 EDSRGQHQTSILVKG
-2522 VNGLVGSMIGIEIFD
+2522 INGYIGTLTGFDILD
-2537 QSTGDIRDTQIKVTP
+2537 QSTGNITDTKINIQP
-2552 YSGTSLPQLVDDYV
+2552 HSGLSIPQLADEYII
-2566 MTPFTNFVQ
+2566 TPFTDFVQ
-2575 NVKDGFTALADG
+2575 NLKDGFNVLADG
-2587 AQQFYDDS
+2587 AKQFYTES
-2595 VNTIQSEGV
+2595 ANTIQTEGV
-2604 VKGTWTI
+2604 VKGTWSI
-2611 LQTMFKTLMNLDF
+2611 LQTMFMKLMNLDF

-2637 ATLSGYLDT
+2637 NTLSGYLNDFSKF
-2646 FTGFFKSM
+2646 FTNMS
-2654 TNWWKSLTFE
+2654 NWWKQLSFKK
-2664 NVSRSI
+2664 VSHDI
-2670 LKSIFGDKIADAI
+2670 LKSIFGEKVANVIVPGEGSGYENMSFLERTGKAISDSWSELKNDADAKD
-2683 MPGAGSKYAGKS
+2683 PR
-2695 AGEIA
+2695 
-2700 SSLWN
+2700 
-2705 DALDGLEESADEKS
+2705 
-2719 ATLGNVV
+2719 LGNIA
-2726 RSVRGK
+2726 RSIGS
-2732 GKVKET
+2732 GNPF
-2738 YSNSSGSGDSSK
+2738 SFSGSGD
-2750 KEFTGSGD
+2750 GG

-2844 RITASL
+2844 KITASL

-2858 GDKKGINPVYFS
+2858 GDKKGINPAYFS

-3168 GKGAAPQ
+3168 KGSAPQ

-3186 YFSEASKNASTAM
+3186 YYSEAAKNASTAM

-3213 ASKSSGGRGGNG
+3213 ASKSSGGRGSS
-3225 YDGSG
+3225 YDGAG

-3236 KSDLPED
+3236 QSDLPPD
-3243 VIGDPDKFVDY
+3243 VIGDPDKFVEY

-3279 ALESGWGRYGIG
+3279 ALESGWGKYGIG

-3309 KNTREEDQNGN
+3309 KNTREEDQSGN

-3435 VASAIIAD
+3435 VATAMIAD
-3443 AVAQKKFEYKPSTVY
+3443 AVAQKKFEYKPTTVY
-3458 SDDDITPDYDEFGN
+3458 SDDDIAPDYDEFGN

-3487 DSITVI
+3487 DSIDVI

-3503 WASKSREE
+3503 WAGKSREE

-3522 EDAKKETS
+3522 QDAKKENS
-3530 EANKDATTSAEEAK
+3530 EANKDATASAEEAK
-3544 KAAETTAEKAADIAN
+3544 KAAETTAKTAADA
-3559 ASTASEKKVKEVYDN
+3559 AKSSTATEQKVKEVYDN
-3574 VKREIESKVNGTN
+3574 VKKELENKINGTN
-3587 NKIEGVSKATDKA
+3587 NKIEGVTKAADKA

-3634 AEKTGTTA
+3634 AEKSGATA
-3642 AATAKTANATT
+3642 VAATKTASAAT

-3663 DTAEA
+3663 DAADA

-3683 ANASAAARNMNS
+3683 ANATASSRNMNS
-3695 QKAYDTLHALNLQI
+3695 QKAYDTLHALNLKI

>member
-20 SAMYGIGDAFNSR
+20 SAMYGIGDAFKSR
-33 YNASQTF
+33 YNASDAF
-40 RDDVHSISKD
+40 REDVHSISKD

-61 RQQIFKKL
+61 RQQIFKKI
-69 LNETSAGKAIKSSY
+69 LNETSVGNAVKSSY

-89 LKTGDLFPTK
+89 LKTGDLFPSK
-99 DDDVGDMGFDD
+99 DDAGDMGFDD
-110 GGFDDAGFDSD
+110 IGFDDSGFDSD

-127 FGDDDSSSNTSSS
+127 GFDDDDSSSNSSS
-140 SSSSG
+140 SESSSG

-167 AGHAMTAESISK
+167 TGHAMTAESISK
-179 LATNVKLSTAHTT
+179 LATNVKLGTIHTT
-192 KAVQQSVEVMANLAV
+192 KAVQRSVEVMANLAV

-226 IYGRIDALTTFN
+226 IYGKIDALTTFH
-238 TETMNKFV
+238 TETMSKFV

-251 YYDESLTVMRR
+251 YYDESLTVMKR

-273 AEEAGDDASAHE
+273 KDEEGDYASAHE
-285 KIFGAGGINPGALL
+285 KIFGAGGMDPSALM
-299 DAVKSNFDNSF
+299 DAIKSNFDNSM
-310 LGMMA
+310 LGMLA

-337 MGVEKLIPKAV
+337 LGVEKLIPKAV
-348 DSALMSLDDTLAN
+348 DGALKSLDETLAN
-361 VGPAIFRKITKKLQS
+361 VGPAIFRRITKKLQS
-376 NEFLDTM
+376 NEFLETM
-383 GLADLFKFSSNSAT
+383 GLADLFKFSSNSAN
-397 MNTSKYSGAKFDDIT
+397 MDTSKYSGTKFDDIT

-427 LSAITKNDNEFYF
+427 LSAITKSDNDFIF
-440 DYDRG
+440 DYDKG
-445 KWTTRLDAEKEEK
+445 KWTTRLDAEKDEEH
-458 SDKDSIRDIE
+458 DKNSVRDIE
-468 TTALSDRIDDILGNI
+468 TSALTDRIDDILGNI

-511 AGKDID
+511 AGKDIN
-517 ALLKDSSISETISNA
+517 ALLKDSSISDTISEA

-549 LKMYNSADKYADSV
+549 LKMYNSTDKYADSI
-563 AEYYRNKTNG
+563 AEYYRNKTKN

-584 GAKDVEKLSQGALS
+584 GTKDVEKLNKDSLT
-598 DADKLKE
+598 DADKEKE
-605 KQKQLEEAK
+605 QQKKLEEAK

-620 KFGSSAIGKFMLGN
+620 KFGSSAIGKFMLGD
-634 EDGPELETISGDQIL
+634 DGPQMETLEGDQIL

-654 VNMAKNNRKTETQ
+654 VNMAKNNRKTDKESNYT
-667 ANFSG
+667 G

-686 DTIRKLDGTIYDII
+686 DTIRKLDGTIYNII
-700 FGRGDDE
+700 FGGDDE
-707 EGSIIAKITNKIKET
+707 EGSIIANITNNIKET

-728 FITEKVFKPVGE
+728 FITEKVFKPISE
-740 FFKRDSVKQ
+740 FFKRDSVKG
-749 FFSTVKDRFTQGF
+749 FFTNVRMKFTQGF
-762 TEAMFGKKGKNGAFD
+762 MEAMFGKKGKNGAFD

-934 IAGSGIAFLSESE
+934 IAGTGIAFLSESE
-947 RFKRVMFGE
+947 RFKRIMFGE
-956 KDKDGKR
+956 KDNDGKR

-971 VINFWNKNKVAI
+971 VMNFWNKNKVAI

-1008 VLPAMATSIVGPV
+1008 VLPAMATSVVGPV

-1038 IIFGKEGSSRGK
+1038 IIFGKEGTSRGK
-1050 ISASI
+1050 LSASI
-1055 GKYIKKA
+1055 GNYIKKA

-1157 EKWFVKSIANPLKDS
+1157 EKWFVKSIANPLRDS

-1177 LMAKDIGVAIK
+1177 LMAKDLAVTVR

-1284 GKLSALWN
+1284 GKLGALWN

-1303 PNNLSGTAKEWYEYK
+1303 PDNLSGTAKEWYEYK

-1329 AKFDRKAKAIAKIEE
+1329 AKFSRKAKAISKIEE

-1353 KASGFDIED
+1353 KASGFDLED

-1403 ENLGEQKKHTGILE
+1403 ENLGEQKKHTNILE
-1417 NIRDLFSSVK
+1417 NIRDLFSDAK
-1427 KRVVDGV
+1427 KRVIDGIA
-1434 TDLSAADI
+1434 DLSASDI
-1442 TVAGATDLSVPGAG
+1442 AISGATDLSVPGVG
-1456 TISSDGSFVS
+1456 TVVSDGTFVS
-1466 TTDNRNTDND
+1466 TNDNRNTDDD

-1486 ADINAQR
+1486 VDITAQR
-1493 NGVGVVGTVGMGID
+1493 NGANTAVGVGMGMD
-1507 DDGKFVNT
+1507 DDGSFVNT

-1526 RKLGGLTAADIIAE
+1526 RKLGGMTAADIVAQ
-1540 RKAADEREEDVKLKE
+1540 RKVEAEREEDIALKE

-1575 DNIWSGLKMAGTI
+1575 DNIWTGMKMAGTI
-1588 LESILA
+1588 LEGILA
-1594 AIAALSLGKGAFDRF
+1594 AIAGISLLKDATSRF
-1609 KDPNR
+1609 TDPNR
-1614 SVNPFNEK
+1614 SANPFNSK
-1622 NNGTSYQR
+1622 NNGTAYQR

-1661 VNGVKNGVKDFKN
+1661 VEGVKDFKN
-1674 VIQYRRLADA
+1674 VMQYRRLADA

-1705 ANFIYDIPGNI
+1705 ANYIYDMPEKM
-1716 RSGYAK
+1716 RAGYGRAK
-1722 TKDFVKDKALKAK
+1722 DYLKDKAVNAK
-1735 DYAKDFAARSVDYT
+1735 DYMKDLGARSVDYT
-1749 KGLYGKAVQKL
+1749 KGLYGKAVQKV
-1760 TSNDLFKNIKI
+1760 TSSDLYKNITI
-1771 NKDLMKNNPAVRDFK
+1771 NRDLMKNNSAVRDFK

-1792 GDALLKADK
+1792 GDSLKGANK
-1801 LTAEELKSSK
+1801 LTAEELKASK

-1816 MTRNSIRFQ
+1816 MTRNTMRIQ
-1825 SGLTS
+1825 SGLVS
-1830 AVKTLGSIPGKIAS
+1830 VGKGLVSLPGKIAS
-1844 GVANT
+1844 GIAGT
-1849 YEKIS
+1849 YDKIS
-1854 TKVASKLSPV
+1854 TKVATKLEPI
-1864 TNAIGSAIEAI
+1864 TNAIGRAADAI
-1875 KKPIASIAENAKN
+1875 KKPVLSIAEKAKN
-1888 KVTDYAE
+1888 KVVDYAE
-1895 KLSDKGKSLY
+1895 KISGKSKALY
-1905 EAGKTKATTYADKA
+1905 EAGKTKAAEYASKAEALRDKIAKKGGDIASKIKTRATDYADKA
-1919 NALKDKLAKKG
+1919 TALKDKIANKG
-1930 SDIANKVKNKATD
+1930 SDIASKVKNKATD
-1943 YADKAKELKDKL
+1943 YADKA
-1955 AKKGSDLANKAKNKV
+1955 
-1970 TDYADKANAL
+1970 NAL
-1980 KDKLAK
+1980 KDKIAK

-1994 FSNKASEM
+1994 FANKSSEM
-2002 GAKTAEKAKG
+2002 GAKAAEKAKS

-2041 GAAQFVDELKPAME
+2041 GASQFVTELKPAME
-2055 ALGNFKNKVIQEITT
+2055 ALGNFKNKVFQEIAT
-2070 SPAGQIVN
+2070 SPTGQIVN
-2078 YATTRAG
+2078 YATNRAG
-2085 EVVDD
+2085 EVVDN
-2090 IGEYGAKK
+2090 ISEYGAKK
-2098 INKLSELKES
+2098 INKAAELTET

-2113 VSYADDAA
+2113 VSFGEDAV

-2139 VSEVKETGMYK
+2139 VSEAKESGMYK

-2169 KKALGSGIGEFIGK
+2169 KKALGSGVGEFIGK
-2183 IAGTLKKVTIGAFK
+2183 IAGTLKKVTVEAFK

-2204 AAVSKTVAG
+2204 EAVSKTVAG

-2293 WLYSCMPGVEKED
+2293 WLYSCMPGVSKED
-2306 MERLGKAQA
+2306 MERLGTAQA

-2348 HKNEEH
+2348 HKNEEI
-2354 EKEVESQG
+2354 EAKG
-2362 GSFLHAAKQTDIG
+2362 GTFLNAAKQTDIG

-2382 DENGEYK
+2382 DENGNYK

-2394 DMGKAWDTGMVAI
+2394 DMGKAWDTGMAAI

-2413 EGYEGQK
+2413 EGYEGKK
-2420 SLISK
+2420 SVITN
-2425 AVGDIGVWFTGGT
+2425 AVNDIGVWFTGGT
-2438 YSDGTEEKS
+2438 YSDGTEEKP
-2447 LKDRVIDNLIE
+2447 LKDRVIDNLI
-2458 GAAWLFGEVDKEGNV
+2458 GGVSWLFGEVDKEGNV
-2473 VRESAISKAGKYLDD
+2473 VRQSAISKAGEYIDE
-2488 LGKRISNGFIDFG
+2488 LGKKLSNGFIDFG
-2501 AWLVGG
+2501 AWMVGG
-2507 QDSTGQQQTSVLIKG
+2507 NDSRGQHQTSILVKG
-2522 VNGLVGSMIGIEIFD
+2522 INGYIGSITGYQILD
-2537 QSTGDIRDTQIKVTP
+2537 QSTGNITDTTLDIKP
-2552 YSGTSLPQLVDDYV
+2552 YSGLSIPQLADDYI

-2575 NVKDGFTALADG
+2575 NLKDGFIALADG

-2595 VNTIQSEGV
+2595 VNTIQQEGV

-2611 LQTMFKTLMNLDF
+2611 LQTMFKTLMNIDF

-2632 IDGAK
+2632 IDSAK
-2637 ATLSGYLDT
+2637 DTLSGYLNT

-2654 TNWWKSLTFE
+2654 NSWWKSLTFE

-2670 LKSIFGDKIADAI
+2670 LKSIFGDKITDAI
-2683 MPGAGSKYAGKS
+2683 MPGEGSKYSGMS
-2695 AGEIA
+2695 AGERVSA
-2700 SSLWN
+2700 LWN
-2705 DALDGLEESADEKS
+2705 DTMDGLEQSADNKDPR
-2719 ATLGNVV
+2719 LGNAV
-2726 RSVRGK
+2726 RSARRMFG
-2732 GKVKET
+2732 GG
-2738 YSNSSGSGDSSK
+2738 NSSK

-2758 KTYKIKMSETNIVP
+2758 NKGYKIKMSETNIVP
-2772 NTKIQELGRKS
+2772 SAKIQELSRKS
-2783 DKSDPTTSENFVNYR
+2783 DKFDPTTSENFVNYR
-2798 QDDGDWSNLSVLGD
+2798 QDDSDWSNISVLGD

-2836 TGNTDIDP
+2836 TGNTGIDP
-2844 RITASL
+2844 KITASL
-2850 VSSPDVGL
+2850 VTSPDVGL
-2858 GDKKGINPVYFS
+2858 GDRKGINPAYFS
-2870 KAAESLGGSVYDLDI
+2870 KAADSLGGSVYDLDI
-2885 SNEGAILDSITK
+2885 SDEGAILDSITK

-2920 YVMANGGYVQNG
+2920 YVMANGGYVENG

-2985 YIDPDTVKRIQ
+2985 YIDPNTVKRIQ

-3062 RFFDSKGALIDVKDA
+3062 RFFDSKGALVDVKDA
-3077 KPGDLVFFQRTYQ
+3077 KPGDLVFFQRTYG
-3090 VSAWNDITHV
+3090 VAAWNDITHV

-3121 TLGQSNFGFPTYV
+3121 TLGQSNFGFPTYI

-3168 GKGAAPQ
+3168 KGSAPQ

-3186 YFSEASKNASTAM
+3186 YYSEASKNAATAM

-3225 YDGSG
+3225 YDGAG

-3236 KSDLPED
+3236 KSDLPEE
-3243 VIGDPDKFVDY
+3243 VIGDPDKFVEY
-3254 MGPIAQDVYKN
+3254 MGPIAKEVYQN

-3309 KNTREEDQNGN
+3309 KNTREEDQSGN

-3332 TIRDGVLDHDR
+3332 TIKDGVLDHDR

-3402 GGDSDSGPQ
+3402 GGDTDSGPQ
-3411 TKLPSGSYAKSVS
+3411 SKLPSGSDAKRVS
-3424 SSLSMFGGGAD
+3424 TSLTMFGGGAD
-3435 VASAIIAD
+3435 VATAMIAD
-3443 AVAQKKFEYKPSTVY
+3443 AVARKKFEYKPSTVY
-3458 SDDDITPDYDEFGN
+3458 AEDDIAPDYDEFGN

-3487 DSITVI
+3487 DSIDVV

-3503 WASKSREE
+3503 WASKSKEE
-3511 KEAIRKANQAI
+3511 KDAIRKANQAI
-3522 EDAKKETS
+3522 NDAKKENS
-3530 EANKDATTSAEEAK
+3530 EANKDAKASAEDAK
-3544 KAAETTAEKAADIAN
+3544 KAAEETAKKAADIAN
-3559 ASTASEKKVKEVYDN
+3559 ASTPSEKKAKEIYDN

-3587 NKIEGVSKATDKA
+3587 NKIEGVAKATDKA

-3663 DTAEA
+3663 DAAEA